1 MNYRTAKRLLVTLLL
16 CLQLGNGLPAPSMLA
31 AVHGAPT
38 TAAPHCAHAMA
49 GTDSAHATGASM
61 GASALRELSPEAVSS
76 GQASH
81 RSNHAG
87 CCVEA
92 GCSCACLVA
101 AFAPQPTLYASA
113 TLQSIPLP
121 PSIGALPRPIDSTL
135 RPPI

>member
-1 MNYRTAKRLLVTLLL
+1 MNSRTAKRLLLSFLL
-16 CLQLGNGLPAPSMLA
+16 CLQLGAGLPAPIAMA
-31 AVHGAPT
+31 AMHGGAPT
-38 TAAPHCAHAMA
+38 SAAPHCAHAMA
-49 GTDSAHATGASM
+49 HATNADS
-61 GASALRELSPEAVSS
+61 
-76 GQASH
+76 SH
-81 RSNHAG
+81 RTNHAG